1 MPPIQP
7 HAAAGPPGLRR
18 DPYRACHFA
27 VEIEGLLV
35 AGFTGV
41 EGLEATIQTEDY
53 FEGGRND
60 APHKLIGTTT
70 WHNLTLSRGFTDS
83 EELWRWFEATL
94 VGRIQRKRGAVVLLD
109 PDRRVARTWLF
120 RDAIPVRW
128 VGPHFDASRDNEV
141 AIERL
146 ELAHSGLSLAG
157 FGGRR

>member
-18 DPYRACHFA
+18 DPYRVCHFA

-41 EGLEATIQTEDY
+41 EG
-53 FEGGRND
+53 
-60 APHKLIGTTT
+60 
-70 WHNLTLSRGFTDS
+70 
-83 EELWRWFEATL
+83 LWRWFEATL